1 MWGLESYIAAAFWLL
16 LWCFVLLGLF
26 TRRLRGGL
34 KQAIDGLA
42 ENWTG
47 AAAACGVFA
56 QLDDDCRRAVEFRRD
71 LEMLQG
77 DVERLRGKV

>member
-1 MWGLESYIAAAFWLL
+1 M
-16 LWCFVLLGLF
+16 LWLF

-34 KQAIDGLA
+34 KQAIDRLA

-47 AAAACGVFA
+47 AAAASGVFA

-77 DVERLRGKV
+77 DVERLRGRF